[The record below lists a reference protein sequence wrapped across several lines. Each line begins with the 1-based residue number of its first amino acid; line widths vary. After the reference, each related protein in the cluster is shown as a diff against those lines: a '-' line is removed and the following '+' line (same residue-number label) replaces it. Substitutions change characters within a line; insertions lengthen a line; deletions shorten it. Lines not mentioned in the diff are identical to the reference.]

1 MTIVQCRRRA
11 ADAKWLALSVSANT
25 PELRAEREARYIRMR
40 LSYSFLLI
48 LYHYMQ
54 HAQNIYSSINHCL
67 FPVWF
72 HSMGSITNDLFRSS
86 KKAGTKDG
94 MKASTAEGNSLRWK
108 KLHFLACLIC
118 ISTEIHRNTVSA
130 FPYNNCRLKLKATGT
145 AASTRHSK

>member
-25 PELRAEREARYIRMR
+25 PELRAEREA
-40 LSYSFLLI
+40 
-48 LYHYMQ
+48 
-54 HAQNIYSSINHCL
+54 
-67 FPVWF
+67 
-72 HSMGSITNDLFRSS
+72 RSS

>member
-40 LSYSFLLI
+40 LIHSFSYYIITCSMLRIFI
-48 LYHYMQ
+48 LPS
-54 HAQNIYSSINHCL
+54 IIVYSQ
-67 FPVWF
+67 FGF
-72 HSMGSITNDLFRSS
+72 TITNDLFRSS

-108 KLHFLACLIC
+108 KLHFLACLIY

-130 FPYNNCRLKLKATGT
+130 FPYNNCRLKLKATGSV
-145 AASTRHSK
+145 ASTRHSK